1 MVKFHFRGGVSA
13 RTPVSRRQGQARRTL
28 EYSGIAVQTLLTLKA
43 LFHLPYRALE
53 GFGRSLM
60 QLFMH
65 QRLLEWKFFPIF
77 HVQCYP
83 YMSFIQCNET
93 A

>member
-1 MVKFHFRGGVSA
+1 
-13 RTPVSRRQGQARRTL
+13 
-28 EYSGIAVQTLLTLKA
+28 LTLKS

-53 GFGRSLM
+53 GFGLSLM

-65 QRLLEWKFFPIF
+65 QRLLEWKFFPII

-83 YMSFIQCNET
+83 YMSFIQCNEW